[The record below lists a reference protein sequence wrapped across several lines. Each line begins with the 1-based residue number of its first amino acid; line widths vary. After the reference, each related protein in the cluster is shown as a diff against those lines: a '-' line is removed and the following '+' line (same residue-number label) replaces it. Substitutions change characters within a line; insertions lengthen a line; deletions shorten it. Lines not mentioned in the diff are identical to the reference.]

1 MTSASPTAAQVLAT
15 EQLEAGYGSAQ
26 VLFGIDLQV
35 RRGEVVALMGRN
47 GMGKTTLIRTI
58 IGLATRMGGRILVE
72 GKDVTRWASY
82 RVARAG
88 VGLVPEGRQVFAA
101 LTTEEN
107 LVATARESSA
117 PEAWTLESVYRLFP
131 RLAERRRH
139 YGNQL
144 SGGEQQMLAIGRAL
158 LTQPALLLL
167 DEATE
172 GLAPLI
178 RQEIWRTLQTLKER
192 GLSVLVVD
200 RDLKALGAL
209 ADRYVILEKGR
220 VARSGPAREL
230 LSERA
235 LIERYLGV

>member
-1 MTSASPTAAQVLAT
+1 MTSAAVETDTVLAV
-15 EQLEAGYGSAQ
+15 EQLEAGYGGAQ
-26 VLFGIDLQV
+26 VLFGIDMQV

-47 GMGKTTLIRTI
+47 GMGKTTLIRTV
-58 IGLATRMGGRILVE
+58 IGLATRMGGRVLVE
-72 GKDVTRWASY
+72 GTDVTRWASY

-88 VGLVPEGRQVFAA
+88 VGLVPEGRQVFSA

-107 LVATARESSA
+107 LVATARASSA
-117 PEAWTLESVYRLFP
+117 PDAWSLEGVYRLFP
-131 RLAERRRH
+131 RLNERRHH

-158 LTQPALLLL
+158 LTQPALLML

-178 RQEIWRTLQTLKER
+178 RREIWSTLRTLKDR
-192 GLSVLVVD
+192 GQSVLVVD

-220 VARSGPAREL
+220 VARSGPAKEL
-230 LSERA
+230 VTEKA

>member
-1 MTSASPTAAQVLAT
+1 MTSASATAAQVLAT